1 MYMNIKRAI
10 ESIAILWV
18 CMFSALAGTKT
29 ERLITETTE
38 VIYSDSRS
46 GWEFVNITTFYPDC
60 DFCDH
65 RFEARRS
72 KGEEKGTE
80 IEPLVRQNEKSMQ
93 FIQAVHCPRYTVA
106 FFRMP
111 YLTPSGC
118 AILGCKIANGEKP
131 VFIFS
136 SPRSTHLGICSEL
149 QDVKAEDNYVTGKL
163 IVMSVED
170 HERSKSLEFEF
181 CISEDD
187 VPVRDNVD
195 IMY

>member
-1 MYMNIKRAI
+1 MNIKRAI
-10 ESIAILWV
+10 EFIFTILLV
-18 CMFSALAGTKT
+18 CFLSLHAGTKS

-80 IEPLVRQNEKSMQ
+80 NEPLVRNNEKSLQ
-93 FIQAVHCPRYTVA
+93 FLQALHCPRYTMV

-118 AILGCKIANGEKP
+118 AIIGCKIANGKKP
-131 VFIFS
+131 VIIFS
-136 SPRSTHLGICSEL
+136 SPRSIHLGIYSEL
-149 QDVKAEDNYVTGKL
+149 QDVKVEDNYVTGKL
-163 IVMSVED
+163 IVASVED
-170 HERSKSLEFEF
+170 HDRSKSLEFEF

-187 VPVRDNVD
+187 EPITDNVN